1 MIRRSLFVSLAAAA
15 CLWFQPSSGAQQPSG
30 QPTSGQAAGQT
41 SGQGAGTPAATP
53 EQSDKTFSTDV
64 KVVNILASV
73 RDKKGQLAKDLT
85 QDDFTIEE
93 DGRPQTIRYFSKESN
108 LPLTLGLL
116 IDTSGSMR
124 RLIETERSASYK
136 FLDQVLR
143 EDKDVAFVIHFDYE
157 VELLQDVTSSRK
169 LLQTALGQL
178 AEGAN
183 PQMQRRDPNNPYP
196 NGGGGGGG
204 YGRQHGG
211 TALYDSILLASNEIM
226 KKQTGRKAIILLT
239 DGEDNGSK
247 TTMTDAIAAAQRA
260 DTLVYAVRFSDE
272 QANQNPFSRFGG
284 PGMGRR
290 GGGGRPMQTH
300 EDGKKVLERIAKE
313 TGGGYFEGGKKQTL
327 DEIYRE
333 IQDELR
339 GQYSLGYTPDKNT
352 GPGYRT
358 VRVLAKNKNLVVQ
371 ARDGYYAEK

>member
-41 SGQGAGTPAATP
+41 SGQGAGTPPATP

-73 RDKKGQLAKDLT
+73 RDKKGELAKDLT

-124 RLIETERSASYK
+124 RLIETERSASFK

-143 EDKDVAFVIHFDYE
+143 EDKDVAFLIHFDYE
-157 VELLQDVTSSRK
+157 VELLQDLTPSRK
-169 LLQTALGQL
+169 LLQTALSQLSASNGPQLQQRGQ
-178 AEGAN
+178 GS
-183 PQMQRRDPNNPYP
+183 
-196 NGGGGGGG
+196 GGGGG
-204 YGRQHGG
+204 GRQHGG
-211 TALYDSILLASNEIM
+211 TTLYDSILLASNELM

-239 DGEDNGSK
+239 DGDDNGSK
-247 TTMTDAIAAAQRA
+247 STMTEAISAAQRA
-260 DTLVYAVRFSDE
+260 DTQCYAIRFADE
-272 QANQNPFSRFGG
+272 SANQNRF
-284 PGMGRR
+284 
-290 GGGGRPMQTH
+290 
-300 EDGKKVLERIAKE
+300 
-313 TGGGYFEGGKKQTL
+313 
-327 DEIYRE
+327 
-333 IQDELR
+333 
-339 GQYSLGYTPDKNT
+339 
-352 GPGYRT
+352 
-358 VRVLAKNKNLVVQ
+358 
-371 ARDGYYAEK
+371 

>member
-1 MIRRSLFVSLAAAA
+1 M
-15 CLWFQPSSGAQQPSG
+15 P
-30 QPTSGQAAGQT
+30 T
-41 SGQGAGTPAATP
+41 SGQGAPQPTPQ
-53 EQSDKTFSTDV
+53 QSDKTFSTDV
-64 KVVNILASV
+64 KVVSIFASV
-73 RDKKGQLAKDLT
+73 RDKKGQISKDLT

-93 DGRPQTIRYFSKESN
+93 DGRPQTIRYFSRESD

-143 EDKDVAFVIHFDYE
+143 EDKDVAFVIHFDFE

-169 LLQTALGQL
+169 LLQTALSQL
-178 AEGAN
+178 SQSAN
-183 PQMQRRDPNNPYP
+183 PQLQRRDPNNPYP
-196 NGGGGGGG
+196 SGGGNGGNGG
-204 YGRQHGG
+204 YGGRQHGG
-211 TALYDSILLASNEIM
+211 TALYDSILLASNEVM

-260 DTLVYAVRFSDE
+260 DTLVYAIRFTDE
-272 QANQNPFSRFGG
+272 ASNQNPLARFGG
-284 PGMGRR
+284 PGMGGRH
-290 GGGGRPMQTH
+290 GGGRQPVQSH

-313 TGGGYFEGGKKQTL
+313 TGGGYFEGGKKQSL
-327 DEIYRE
+327 DDIYRE
-333 IQDELR
+333 IQEELR

-352 GPGYRT
+352 GPGYRA

>member
-1 MIRRSLFVSLAAAA
+1 MIFRRILFVSLAAAA
-15 CLWFQPSSGAQQPSG
+15 GLWFQPSSGAQQPS
-30 QPTSGQAAGQT
+30 TQAASGQT
-41 SGQGAGTPAATP
+41 STQPKA

-64 KVVNILASV
+64 KVVSIFASV
-73 RDKKGQLAKDLT
+73 RDKKSQLVKDLT
-85 QDDFTIEE
+85 QDDFTIDE
-93 DGRPQTIRYFSKESN
+93 DGRPQTIRYFSKESD

-169 LLQTALGQL
+169 LLQTALSQL

-183 PQMQRRDPNNPYP
+183 PQMQRRDPNNPNP
-196 NGGGGGGG
+196 NGGYGGGG
-204 YGRQHGG
+204 YGRRGGGG
-211 TALYDSILLASNEIM
+211 TALYDSILLASNEVM

-247 TTMTDAIAAAQRA
+247 TTMTDAISAAQRA
-260 DTLVYAVRFSDE
+260 DTMVYAIRFSDE
-272 QANQNPFSRFGG
+272 QANQNPFGRFGG

-290 GGGGRPMQTH
+290 GGGGRQPVQSH

-313 TGGGYFEGGKKQTL
+313 TGGGYFEGGKKQSL

-358 VRVLAKNKNLVVQ
+358 VRVLTKNKNLVVQ

>member
-1 MIRRSLFVSLAAAA
+1 VSFAAGA
-15 CLWFQPSSGAQQPSG
+15 CLWFQPSSGAQQPTT
-30 QPTSGQAAGQT
+30 QATSGQTPGQT
-41 SGQGAGTPAATP
+41 SGQTTAQPKP

-64 KVVNILASV
+64 KVVNIFASV
-73 RDKKGQLAKDLT
+73 RDKKGQLSKDLT

-136 FLDQVLR
+136 FLDKVLR

-196 NGGGGGGG
+196 SGGGGGGG

-272 QANQNPFSRFGG
+272 QANQNPLARFGG

-290 GGGGRPMQTH
+290 GGGGGRPMQTH
-300 EDGKKVLERIAKE
+300 EDGKKVLERITKE
-313 TGGGYFEGGKKQTL
+313 TGGGYFEGGKKQSL